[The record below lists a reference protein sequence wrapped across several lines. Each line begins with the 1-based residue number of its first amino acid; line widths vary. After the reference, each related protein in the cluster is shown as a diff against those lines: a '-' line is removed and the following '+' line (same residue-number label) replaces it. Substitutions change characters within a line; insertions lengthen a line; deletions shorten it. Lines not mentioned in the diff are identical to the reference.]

1 MLSGSGQG
9 SVTRRRYVKRRSNL
23 YFVLFFTLLTFCLT
37 TVVIFTWEKVLMTP
51 VFSLVA
57 QHYPGEQESL
67 TRWRVQ
73 QRIEHFFIS
82 ITVDV
87 IVVTMLLRLV
97 GRQQRA
103 LAASEERYRAL
114 FEHARDGIGVMTAG
128 DHKFV
133 EVNKKFCDI
142 FGCRAQELIG
152 KGAAEL
158 ARATADDGLVNALPE
173 LLTSDAPGES
183 ELLLHPAAGEP
194 LPVAVSSSKFSMG
207 DETLFIL
214 LVRDLSV
221 RKRLAAE
228 KEEMQRQLFQSSKL
242 ASIGELSA
250 GVAHEINNPLNGIIN
265 FAQLLKDEGI
275 AQTDMQRS
283 MLDGIIDEG
292 QRIAKIVRNLLTF
305 ARREPQALSRVNVAE
320 AINTS
325 LALFTHQLQKDGIN
339 VELDIAADL
348 PPVRADGSRLRQV
361 VVNMISNAHHALHAR
376 TSAEPKLFRITAHA
390 AGRAGRPTVRLE
402 FFDNGTGVP
411 RAHRDKIFDPFFTTK
426 RNGGGTGLGLSLSF
440 GIIKDFGG
448 TISVD
453 SEEGVFTRFT
463 VELPALAL
471 QEQQYADGVAG

>member
-1 MLSGSGQG
+1 M
-9 SVTRRRYVKRRSNL
+9 KRRSNL

-37 TVVIFTWEKVLMTP
+37 TVVILTWEKVLMTP

-57 QHYPGEQESL
+57 EHYPGEQESL

-73 QRIEHFFIS
+73 QRLEHFFIS

-97 GRQQRA
+97 GRQQRE
-103 LAASEERYRAL
+103 LAASEERYHAL
-114 FEHARDGIGVMTAG
+114 FEHASDGIGVMTAG

-142 FGCRAQELIG
+142 
-152 KGAAEL
+152 
-158 ARATADDGLVNALPE
+158 
-173 LLTSDAPGES
+173 
-183 ELLLHPAAGEP
+183 
-194 LPVAVSSSKFSMG
+194 
-207 DETLFIL
+207 
-214 LVRDLSV
+214 
-221 RKRLAAE
+221 
-228 KEEMQRQLFQSSKL
+228 
-242 ASIGELSA
+242 
-250 GVAHEINNPLNGIIN
+250 N
-265 FAQLLKDEGI
+265 FAQLLKDAGI

-292 QRIAKIVRNLLTF
+292 QRIAKIVRNLLAF
-305 ARREPQALSRVNVAE
+305 ARHEPQELSRVNVAE

-361 VVNMISNAHHALHAR
+361 VVNMISNAHHALQAR
-376 TSAEPKLFRITAHA
+376 TSAEPKLFCITAPA
-390 AGRAGRPTVRLE
+390 AVRAGRPTVRLE

-471 QEQQYADGVAG
+471 REKQYADGVAG

>member
-1 MLSGSGQG
+1 MG
-9 SVTRRRYVKRRSNL
+9 SVSEQDGVTPRRYRKRRSNL

-37 TVVIFTWEKVLMTP
+37 TIVIFTWEKVLLVP
-51 VFSLVA
+51 VFSMIA
-57 QHYPGEQESL
+57 RHYPGENEGL
-67 TRWRVQ
+67 TRWRMQ
-73 QRIEHFFIS
+73 QRTEHFFIS

-97 GRQQRA
+97 GRQQRE

-114 FEHARDGIGVMTAG
+114 FEHASDGIGVMTAG
-128 DHKFV
+128 DHRFV

-142 FGCRAQELIG
+142 FGCRVQEMIG
-152 KGAAEL
+152 KGVDKL
-158 ARATADDGLVNALPE
+158 ADSTAGDGLAGALPE
-173 LLTSDAPGES
+173 LLTSDEHGER
-183 ELLLHPAAGEP
+183 EITLHPAASEP
-194 LPVAVSSSKFSMG
+194 LPVAVSTSKFSVG
-207 DETLFIL
+207 NETLFIL
-214 LVRDLSV
+214 LVRDLSA

-265 FAQLLKDEGI
+265 YAQLLKDEGV
-275 AQTDMQRS
+275 AQTDAQRS
-283 MLDGIIDEG
+283 MLNGIIDEG

-305 ARREPQALSRVNVAE
+305 ARREPQELTRVHVAE

-325 LALFTHQLQKDGIN
+325 LALFTHQLQKEGIG
-339 VELDIAADL
+339 VELDIAPDL

-361 VVNMISNAHHALHAR
+361 VVNMISNAHHALQAR
-376 TSAEPKLFRITAHA
+376 AGAGPKLFRITARA
-390 AGRAGRPTVRLE
+390 AEHAGRPTVRLE
-402 FFDNGTGVP
+402 FFDNGTGVA
-411 RAHRDKIFDPFFTTK
+411 RAHRDKIFDPFFTT
-426 RNGGGTGLGLSLSF
+426 RREEGGTGLGLSLSF

-463 VELPALAL
+463 VELPAAGTRE
-471 QEQQYADGVAG
+471 QEYADGVAG